1 MSGRLMTLQHA
12 HRAANSCNEIFH
24 VNPSLRYLLISPC
37 RDVAQYLRRTLD
49 SVATQSVPP
58 ALWVVEDDGS
68 TDETP
73 VILKMDLPV
82 RYFELR
88 MLQRMESDPRVGS

>member
-1 MSGRLMTLQHA
+1 MWPNTS
-12 HRAANSCNEIFH
+12 AARSTAWQRNQCRR
-24 VNPSLRYLLISPC
+24 PS
-37 RDVAQYLRRTLD
+37 
-49 SVATQSVPP
+49 
-58 ALWVVEDDGS
+58 WVVEDDGS